1 MVASSKVP
9 TRVFMSWADMD
20 KDDKNDTSKNAAQ
33 HMMPDLPGKAAR
45 RVLGEV
51 GVTLYAKIDAKGQY
65 VWQTKPAG
73 DVAGRGLKG
82 RLGWWIKCRCTYPRT
97 FKSWRSISQRCRCNL
112 NVTQRDKGVWNGGH
126 AECV

>member
-20 KDDKNDTSKNAAQ
+20 KDDKNDIHPKCRPTHDAGFA
-33 HMMPDLPGKAAR
+33 GKAAR

-65 VWQTKPAG
+65 VWQTKPTG

-82 RLGWWIKCRCTYPRT
+82 IG
-97 FKSWRSISQRCRCNL
+97 
-112 NVTQRDKGVWNGGH
+112 VVDKVPLYIPQDFQELAEVLHNGVGLTKTSR
-126 AECV
+126 E